1 MKGTSKQIIF
11 ANKLV
16 EKFDKEMNEI
26 IDICPDQ
33 YKSDWISRKEKLDVI
48 FSEAYAGDVI
58 DILKGNNESG
68 QDYYTR
74 FFTSTKLCAAPF
86 ARKIMKEVY
95 EKG

>member
-1 MKGTSKQIIF
+1 MKGTEKQI
-11 ANKLV
+11 AYAQSLV
-16 EKFDKEMNEI
+16 EKFDKEMNDL

-58 DILKGNNESG
+58 DTLKGNSESG

-95 EKG
+95 GKE

>member
-1 MKGTSKQIIF
+1 MKGTKKQI
-11 ANKLV
+11 AYAHSLV
-16 EKFDKEMNEI
+16 EKFDKEMSDL

-58 DILKGNNESG
+58 DTLKGNSESG

-95 EKG
+95 GKE